1 MEEKQIKDMKITIK
15 LTKDEDNV
23 AVTVSSTESNKDMNV
38 TCLLLGLSQ
47 VIDVDPD
54 TLAMALLYTSEL
66 IGKESPDED
75 FDEAKFE
82 DFLKEVSKSPSTF
95 FEKEKEKESQVKL
108 PKTDKDEEADIAS
121 LYKKLDTLLDLCT
134 EKVKDD
140 N

>member
-1 MEEKQIKDMKITIK
+1 MEEKQTKDMKITIK

-23 AVTVSSTESNKDMNV
+23 SVTVSSTESNKDMNV

-75 FDEAKFE
+75 FDEAKFK

>member
-1 MEEKQIKDMKITIK
+1 MEEKQTKDMKITIK

-23 AVTVSSTESNKDMNV
+23 SVTVSSTESNKDMNV

>member
-1 MEEKQIKDMKITIK
+1 MEEKQTKDMKITIK

-23 AVTVSSTESNKDMNV
+23 AVMVSSTESNKDMNV

-108 PKTDKDEEADIAS
+108 PKTDKDEEVDIAS
-121 LYKKLDTLLDLCT
+121 LYKKLDALLDLYT